1 MKLFTTGFLQV
12 FFVCVNTYFIGKE
25 MYMAVFVVGC
35 IISIVWTYN
44 VKKIS
49 IGSFADRMI
58 YALGAGV
65 GAVSGLFASTHL
77 FQYFR

>member
-1 MKLFTTGFLQV
+1 MKLFITGFLQV

-25 MYMAVFVVGC
+25 MYAAVFVVGC
-35 IISIVWTYN
+35 IISLVWTYN

-49 IGSFADRMI
+49 IGSFTDRMV

-65 GAVSGLFASTHL
+65 GAVSGLFASTNL
-77 FQYFR
+77 FQYFQ